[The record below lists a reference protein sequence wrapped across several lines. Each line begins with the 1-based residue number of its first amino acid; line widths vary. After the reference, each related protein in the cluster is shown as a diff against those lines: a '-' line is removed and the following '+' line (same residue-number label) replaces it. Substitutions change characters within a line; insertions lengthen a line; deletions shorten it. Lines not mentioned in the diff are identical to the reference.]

1 MILFKR
7 ISYKNFLS
15 TGNQP
20 IEVALD
26 MSQTTLVVGTNG
38 TGKSTLLDAL
48 CFVLFNRPFR
58 IIKKEQMVNTIN
70 GGDCV
75 VECEFDVGTK
85 NYIIRRGIK
94 PNLFEIFC
102 DGKLINQDANNVD
115 YQKYLESNIMKLN
128 YRSFIQVVLLGS
140 SSYEP
145 FMKMK
150 PRYRREVVEEIL
162 DIRVFGLMDLILR
175 SQQSDLQKKLTE
187 VRHQC
192 ELIKTKYETEAKYLK
207 TLETK
212 GSDNQ
217 KAQQNKLEENNKN
230 RLEYE
235 TKLQK
240 LNEQI
245 AVSQNELSGQDVAQ
259 KKVKELE
266 KYETK
271 IEQNLDTHKKTL
283 KFFKENDTCPVCT
296 QSIDETFK
304 EEKCNHETTTISKL
318 ESGLSQLVEELT
330 KQEEKLTAFGKVSNK
345 IQDMNVNL
353 AKITASLESLKN
365 HSDQIQQ
372 EISISENRDVD
383 IESIKQSL
391 SDMSADLGVADAN
404 LTDVQEEK
412 DYVDVLREILND
424 KGAKAQIIRK
434 YVPIMNV
441 LINKY
446 LQSMDFYISFN
457 LDEEFNETVKSRFRD
472 TFNYNNFSEGEKMRI
487 DLALLFTW
495 RDIARMKNSTNTNLL
510 ILDEIFD
517 SSLDGQGTDD
527 FFKIIK
533 TLEKENI
540 FIISHKGDILF
551 DKFTNIIKF
560 EKHQN
565 FTQLGTIWKN

>member
-7 ISYKNFLS
+7 LTYKNFLS
-15 TGNQP
+15 TGNVP
-20 IEVALD
+20 IVVNLD
-26 MSQTTLVVGTNG
+26 MSQTTLIVGTNG
-38 TGKSTLLDAL
+38 SGKSTLLDAL
-48 CFVLFNRPFR
+48 CFALFNRPFR

-70 GGDCV
+70 NGDCV
-75 VECEFDVGTK
+75 VEVDFEVGTK
-85 NYIIRRGIK
+85 KFKVRRGIK
-94 PNLFEIFC
+94 PNIFEIFC
-102 DGKLINQDANNVD
+102 DGKKLNQDANNID
-115 YQKYLESNIMKLN
+115 YQKYLEQNIMKLN

-212 GSDNQ
+212 GNDNQ
-217 KAQQNKLEENNKN
+217 AVVQNRLEENNKN
-230 RLEYE
+230 KIEYE

-240 LNEQI
+240 LNEEI
-245 AVSQNELSGQDVAQ
+245 AVSQNELQG
-259 KKVKELE
+259 KEEVETKLNQLN
-266 KYETK
+266 KLETK
-271 IEQNLDTHKKTL
+271 IETNISTHKKTL
-283 KFFKENDTCPVCT
+283 DFFKDNDNCPVCT
-296 QSIDETFK
+296 QQIDQDFK
-304 EEKCNHETTTISKL
+304 GKKCEEEHGTISKL
-318 ESGLSQLVEELT
+318 ESGLVQLVEEIS
-330 KQEEKLTAFGKVSNK
+330 KHEQKVSAFSKVSNK
-345 IQDMNVNL
+345 ISNMNLDL
-353 AKITASLESLKN
+353 AKITSSLESLKS
-365 HSDQIQQ
+365 HSDQIQLD
-372 EISISENRDVD
+372 INNFNNKDVD
-383 IESIKQSL
+383 IESIKL
-391 SDMSADLGVADAN
+391 ELEKMSADLGVADAN

-412 DYVDVLREILND
+412 GYVDVLREILND

-434 YVPIMNV
+434 YVPIMNS

-446 LQSMDFYISFN
+446 LQAMDFYISFN

-517 SSLDGQGTDD
+517 SSLDGQGMDD

-533 TLEKENI
+533 QFEKENI

-560 EKHQN
+560 EKIQN
-565 FTQLGTIWKN
+565 FTQLGTI

>member
-38 TGKSTLLDAL
+38 SGKSTLLDAL

-70 GGDCV
+70 GSDCI

-85 NYIIRRGIK
+85 QYIVRRGIK

-102 DGKLINQDANNVD
+102 NGKLINQNANNID
-115 YQKYLESNIMKLN
+115 YQKYLETNIMKLN

-175 SQQSDLQKKLTE
+175 SQQSDLQKSLTE

-192 ELIKTKYETEAKYLK
+192 ELIKTKYETEAKYLA
-207 TLETK
+207 TLEAK

-217 KAQQNKLEENNKN
+217 KVQQNKLEENNKN
-230 RLEYE
+230 KIDYE
-235 TKLQK
+235 TKLQQ
-240 LNEQI
+240 LNEKI
-245 AVSQNELSGQDVAQ
+245 AISQNELKGQD
-259 KKVKELE
+259 KTLHKLKELE

-283 KFFKENDTCPVCT
+283 SFFKENDTCPVCT
-296 QSIDETFK
+296 QSIDTNFK

-318 ESGLSQLVEELT
+318 ESGLQQLVEEIST
-330 KQEEKLTAFGKVSNK
+330 QEQRVAGFNQVSNK
-345 IQDMNVNL
+345 INNMNVEI
-353 AKITASLESLKN
+353 AKISSSLESLKR
-365 HSDQIQQ
+365 HSDQIQL
-372 EISISENRDVD
+372 EISTSQERDTD
-383 IESIKQSL
+383 IESIELELEKMRVDLKQAEIDL
-391 SDMSADLGVADAN
+391 SK
-404 LTDVQEEK
+404 VQEEK

-434 YVPIMNV
+434 YVPIMNS

-565 FTQLGTIWKN
+565 FTQLGTI

>member
-1 MILFKR
+1 
-7 ISYKNFLS
+7 
-15 TGNQP
+15 
-20 IEVALD
+20 
-26 MSQTTLVVGTNG
+26 
-38 TGKSTLLDAL
+38 
-48 CFVLFNRPFR
+48 
-58 IIKKEQMVNTIN
+58 
-70 GGDCV
+70 
-75 VECEFDVGTK
+75 
-85 NYIIRRGIK
+85 
-94 PNLFEIFC
+94 
-102 DGKLINQDANNVD
+102 
-115 YQKYLESNIMKLN
+115 
-128 YRSFIQVVLLGS
+128 
-140 SSYEP
+140 
-145 FMKMK
+145 MKMK

-296 QSIDETFK
+296 QSIDKTFK

-353 AKITASLESLKN
+353 AKITASLESLKK

-434 YVPIMNV
+434 YVPIMNA

-565 FTQLGTIWKN
+565 FTQLGTI

>member
-20 IEVALD
+20 IEIALD
-26 MSQTTLVVGTNG
+26 MSQTTLIVGTNG
-38 TGKSTLLDAL
+38 SGKSTLLDAL
-48 CFVLFNRPFR
+48 CFVLFNKPFR

-70 GGDCV
+70 QSDCI
-75 VECEFDVGTK
+75 VEVEFDVGTK
-85 NYIIRRGIK
+85 NYLIRRGIK

-102 DGKLINQDANNVD
+102 DGKLINQDANNID
-115 YQKYLESNIMKLN
+115 YQKYLEQNIMKLN

-207 TLETK
+207 TLEAK

-217 KAQQNKLEENNKN
+217 RVQQNKLEQNEKN
-230 RLEYE
+230 RLEYDK
-235 TKLQK
+235 KLQS
-240 LNEQI
+240 LNEAI
-245 AVSQNELSGQDVAQ
+245 AVSQNELSGQETVS

-266 KYETK
+266 KFETK

-296 QSIDETFK
+296 QSIDTKFK

-318 ESGLSQLVEELT
+318 ESGLSQLVGELS
-330 KQEEKLTAFGKVSNK
+330 KQEEKITAYGKISNK
-345 IQDMNVNL
+345 IQTMNVEI
-353 AKITASLESLKN
+353 AKITSSLESLKR

-372 EISISENRDVD
+372 EISTSQERDTD
-383 IESIKQSL
+383 IESIELELEQMKVDLKDAEINL
-391 SDMSADLGVADAN
+391 SK
-404 LTDVQEEK
+404 VQEEK

-434 YVPIMNV
+434 YVPIMNA

-446 LQSMDFYISFN
+446 LQAMDFYISFN

-551 DKFTNIIKF
+551 DKFTNIIKY
-560 EKHQN
+560 EKVQN
-565 FTQLGTIWKN
+565 FTQLGTI